1 MSLTFTGKNASEWR
15 SDLFNPFV
23 GTCGLWLV
31 GCFTVFLFVCFALN
45 QHNEC
50 MHTTEK
56 PGVKDVSEPNSGSIL
71 NRKGKP
77 P

>member
-1 MSLTFTGKNASEWR
+1 M
-15 SDLFNPFV
+15 
-23 GTCGLWLV
+23 WLV
-31 GCFTVFLFVCFALN
+31 ACGMFYCFLFVCLALN

-77 P
+77 FNRLIILVILKNQAILYP

>member
-1 MSLTFTGKNASEWR
+1 MPLNG
-15 SDLFNPFV
+15 DLICLIPLLAHV
-23 GTCGLWLV
+23 ACGMF
-31 GCFTVFLFVCFALN
+31 CCFLFVCFALN